1 MAENFSDVAVFCTNC
16 GRQMEPGDTFCRDCG
31 SKQTQEVNIEPIN
44 VDKKM
49 RLRAA
54 ELLPDIE
61 RPDVYVP
68 LMSDGMPARGGA
80 DPLNRDSDYRPPVFC
95 PKIEDVSIKHE
106 KPVEIQST
114 EIDIFNFRFFS
125 YLVPSSDQEK
135 QKWYPNGE
143 YSFHLIRTSKGAR
156 CRIEIHRYN
165 DNREETFDADAFAL
179 TRLDTLLKERDVA
192 QLDGYS
198 VHSLGAMNSMDLLV
212 LYVGGE
218 RIAATGLPPNNNKYY
233 HAEWFMDFF
242 RNLSG
247 AFGKNIFSDSF
258 KEREL
263 EERRAA
269 RGNGSAANSDGGVA
283 PDAWQC
289 ECGQLNQGPFCCN
302 CGRVKP

>member
-80 DPLNRDSDYRPPVFC
+80 DPLNRDSDYRQPVFC

-106 KPVEIQST
+106 KPVEIRST
-114 EIDIFNFRFFS
+114 EIDIFNFRFS

-165 DNREETFDADAFAL
+165 DNRDADAFAL